1 METVDFRPLLP
12 ADFPAIAALI
22 LRSYAHDGVQQST
35 EVEELAEELDDDA
48 VVLATDTRVAEING
62 ELAAYAYTF
71 HLPSEVREERCYI
84 FGEVDPAFRRRG
96 IGTALMQ
103 WALPRAE
110 EQLRSTGRQLPR
122 FIRTDRYDYIGGAH
136 VLFAQMGMQPV
147 RYMEELLR
155 PLDDLPPLTV
165 PSGVHIMPWPVDRD
179 EEIRIAKNIAFA
191 DHWGSTPTA
200 PLHWD
205 HSVRGYGARPD
216 LSFVALDAHD
226 RVVAHCLNKRYPSDD
241 DTTGRSDGWI
251 DNLGTLPEWRGRG
264 IAAALV
270 THSLHAFATA
280 GFTHASIGVDSEN
293 PSGAAAL
300 YRRLGFGLHQRS
312 ITHEIALPDTRA

>member
-1 METVDFRPLLP
+1 METVELRPLHTT
-12 ADFPAIAALI
+12 DFPALADLI
-22 LRSYAHDGVQQST
+22 LRSYAHDGVPQTT
-35 EVEELAEELDDDA
+35 EVDELAEELDDDS
-48 VVLATDTRVAEING
+48 VVLATDTRAAEIDG
-62 ELAAYAYTF
+62 ELAGYAYTF

-96 IGTALMQ
+96 VGTALMQ
-103 WALPRAE
+103 WALPRAAA
-110 EQLRSTGRQLPR
+110 QLRSTDTELPR
-122 FIRTDRYDYIGGAH
+122 FIRTDRYDYISGAH
-136 VLFAQMGMQPV
+136 VLFAQMGMRPV

-155 PLDDLPPLTV
+155 PLAELPSRTV
-165 PSGVHIMPWPVDRD
+165 PTGIRIVPWPSDRD
-179 EEIRIAKNIAFA
+179 EEIRQAKNIAFS

-200 PLHWD
+200 AQHWA

-216 LSFVALDAHD
+216 LSFVALDEHD

-241 DTTGRSDGWI
+241 DITGRSDGWI
-251 DNLGTLPEWRGRG
+251 DNLGTLPEWRGKG

-270 THSLHAFATA
+270 TESLHAFAGA

-300 YRRLGFGLHQRS
+300 YRRLGFDLQQRS
-312 ITHEIALPDTRA
+312 ITHEIALPNTRA

>member
-1 METVDFRPLLP
+1 METVELRPLHTT
-12 ADFPAIAALI
+12 DFPALADLI
-22 LRSYAHDGVQQST
+22 LRSYAHDGVPQTT
-35 EVEELAEELDDDA
+35 EVDELAEELDDDS
-48 VVLATDTRVAEING
+48 VVLATDTRAAEIDG
-62 ELAAYAYTF
+62 ELAGYAYTF

-103 WALPRAE
+103 WALPRAAA
-110 EQLRSTGRQLPR
+110 QLRSTDTELPR
-122 FIRTDRYDYIGGAH
+122 FIRTDRYDYISGAH
-136 VLFAQMGMQPV
+136 VLFAQMGMRPV

-155 PLDDLPPLTV
+155 PLAELPSRTV
-165 PSGVHIMPWPVDRD
+165 PTGIRIVPWPSDRD
-179 EEIRIAKNIAFA
+179 EEIRLAKNIAFS

-200 PLHWD
+200 AQHWA

-216 LSFVALDAHD
+216 LSFVALDEHD

-241 DTTGRSDGWI
+241 DITGRSDGWI
-251 DNLGTLPEWRGRG
+251 DNLGTLPEWRGKG

-270 THSLHAFATA
+270 TESLHAFAGA

-300 YRRLGFGLHQRS
+300 YRRLGFDLQQRS
-312 ITHEIALPDTRA
+312 ITHEIALPNTRA